1 MQFIPAR
8 GRKRVFDGFHVDF
21 HNIAIYPREGTETV
35 DTEYA
40 GDRCQLQFIP
50 ARGRKPGCSKIT
62 RRTFNCNLSPR
73 GDGNK
78 DNRAVNR
85 NHIIAIYPREGTE
98 TRRVCLIKISINC
111 NLSPRGDGNMKLYS
125 PALTLDTIAIYPRE
139 GTETDKF
146 IQKISSANCNLS
158 PRGDGNCQ
166 DEGSQSAAGAHC
178 NLSPRGDGNFIL
190 FCGLCAHGDIAIYP
204 REGTETRP

>member
-1 MQFIPAR
+1 MVSTLIFI
-8 GRKRVFDGFHVDF
+8 
-21 HNIAIYPREGTETV
+21 I
-35 DTEYA
+35 
-40 GDRCQLQFIP
+40 LQFIP
-50 ARGRKPGCSKIT
+50 ARGRKPLTPST
-62 RRTFNCNLSPR
+62 PETDANCNLSPR
-73 GDGNK
+73 GDGNP
-78 DNRAVNR
+78 AVPR
-85 NHIIAIYPREGTE
+85 SRGARSIAIYPREGTE